1 MSLTR
6 PVRILPPEVA
16 RKIAAGEVIDR
27 PNAIVREL
35 LDNAIDSG
43 ADSITVEIYGGGID
57 KIRVIDNGSGMSK
70 EDLEVAATPHAT
82 SKISTEQDLL
92 NLSTL
97 GFRGE
102 ALSSIAAVSKLTIYS
117 GEYKLETSVTEKN
130 KITQGTPFSGT
141 TVQSENLFQ
150 NFPARRM
157 FLKRPA
163 TEGKMCLNTF
173 IEKALPFY
181 NIEFRFYQDG
191 ELKLNLP
198 REDSLKKRFTA
209 ACDYAKQKDLF
220 FTQTN
225 HAADKSW
232 TFDLIIGEPG
242 IYRTDRK
249 EISIFVNN
257 RKINEY
263 SLMQAIEYGC
273 MGYFPNGTHP
283 VAALFVTIDSKLVD
297 FNIHPAKKEV
307 RFKDSSELHHSV
319 STTTASFFKNSTI
332 KSLKPELDSTY
343 YENTF
348 NRELFESPLSDSGN
362 NSPYSV
368 SSPLSDSGSASYSG
382 ESGLSRYERLN
393 APTSRNSFNSIE
405 EKSYNS
411 DLRSI
416 FMNNTGSSY
425 ASKLAQM
432 ASEQDSPVPSSSSQE
447 YSPLSK
453 NDSQP
458 LNAVSPDEIKYF
470 GTALGVFLLVEKENA
485 LYLIDQHAAHERIL
499 YDSIMTNK
507 ARSQKL
513 LIPYELESQ
522 NEADDEYLE
531 SVKDQLEEKG
541 FILKNNG
548 NGFYQITEV
557 HERWIGTEKDLQT
570 LLLDQKIPPEKLMNH
585 IAASTACK
593 AAVKDGYY
601 LDPETAKELAVKA
614 LSLPDPHC
622 PHGRPVW
629 TCVTKEKMFELVK
642 RITK

>member
-1 MSLTR
+1 MSLKR

-35 LDNAIDSG
+35 MDNAIDSG

-57 KIRVIDNGSGMSK
+57 KIRVIDNGSGMSR
-70 EDLEVAATPHAT
+70 EDMEIAATPHAT
-82 SKISTEQDLL
+82 SKISSEQDLL

-102 ALSSIAAVSKLTIYS
+102 ALSSIAAVSKLTIVS

-130 KITQGTPFSGT
+130 KITQVTPFNGT

-157 FLKRPA
+157 FLKRST
-163 TEGKMCLNTF
+163 TEGKMCFNTF
-173 IEKALPFY
+173 IEKALPFC

-198 REDSLKKRFTA
+198 KEDSIQKRFTA
-209 ACDYAKQKDLF
+209 ACDYGRQKDLF
-220 FTQTN
+220 FTQKN
-225 HAADKSW
+225 HAQDNSW
-232 TFDLIIGEPG
+232 SFELIIGEPG
-242 IYRTDRK
+242 IYRNDRK

-257 RKINEY
+257 RKISEY

-307 RFKDSSELHHSV
+307 RFKDINELHHSV
-319 STTTASFFKNSTI
+319 SNTTASFFKNSTI
-332 KSLKPELDSTY
+332 KSLKPELDASY

-348 NRELFESPLSDSGN
+348 SKELFQSPVSQSDTD
-362 NSPYSV
+362 YT
-368 SSPLSDSGSASYSG
+368 G

-393 APTSRNSFNSIE
+393 APTSKNYFKAIE

-411 DLRSI
+411 DLRSV
-416 FMNNTGSSY
+416 FMNNSKATY
-425 ASKLAQM
+425 AQKLAEM
-432 ASEQDSPVPSSSSQE
+432 AYQEDEKTEPQTDSIPQ
-447 YSPLSK
+447 
-453 NDSQP
+453 
-458 LNAVSPDEIKYF
+458 NAVNSDSIKYF
-470 GTALGVFLLVEKENA
+470 GTTLGVFLLVEKDNT

-499 YDSIMTNK
+499 YDSIMTTK
-507 ARSQKL
+507 AKSQKL
-513 LIPYELESQ
+513 LIPYQLESQ
-522 NEADDEYLE
+522 STADDEYLE

-548 NGFYQITEV
+548 NGSWQITEV
-557 HERWIGTEKDLQT
+557 HERWTGTERNLQT
-570 LLLDQKIPPEKLMNH
+570 LLLDQKIAPDKILTY

-601 LDPETAKELAVKA
+601 LDSETAKELAVKA

-629 TCVTKEKMFELVK
+629 TAITKEKMFELVK

>member
-1 MSLTR
+1 MSLKR

-35 LDNAIDSG
+35 MDNAIDSG

-57 KIRVIDNGSGMSK
+57 KIRVIDNGSGMSR
-70 EDLEVAATPHAT
+70 EDMEIAATPHAT
-82 SKISTEQDLL
+82 SKISSEQDLL

-102 ALSSIAAVSKLTIYS
+102 ALSSIAAVSKLTIVS

-130 KITQGTPFSGT
+130 KITQVTPFNGT

-150 NFPARRM
+150 NFPARRL
-157 FLKRPA
+157 FLKRST
-163 TEGKMCLNTF
+163 TEGKMCFNTF
-173 IEKALPFY
+173 IEKALPFC

-198 REDSLKKRFTA
+198 KEDSIQKRFTA
-209 ACDYAKQKDLF
+209 ACDYGRQKDLF
-220 FTQTN
+220 FTQKN
-225 HAADKSW
+225 HAQDNSW
-232 TFDLIIGEPG
+232 SFELIIGEPG
-242 IYRTDRK
+242 IYRNDRK

-257 RKINEY
+257 RKISEY

-307 RFKDSSELHHSV
+307 RFKDINELHHSV
-319 STTTASFFKNSTI
+319 SNTTASFFKNSTI
-332 KSLKPELDSTY
+332 KSLKPELDASY

-348 NRELFESPLSDSGN
+348 SKELFQSPVSQSDTD
-362 NSPYSV
+362 YT
-368 SSPLSDSGSASYSG
+368 G

-393 APTSRNSFNSIE
+393 APTSTNSFKSIE

-411 DLRSI
+411 DLRSV
-416 FMNNTGSSY
+416 FMNNSKATY
-425 ASKLAQM
+425 AQKLAEM
-432 ASEQDSPVPSSSSQE
+432 AYQEDEKTEPQTDSIPQ
-447 YSPLSK
+447 
-453 NDSQP
+453 
-458 LNAVSPDEIKYF
+458 NAVNSDSIKYF
-470 GTALGVFLLVEKENA
+470 GTTLGVFLLVEKDNT

-499 YDSIMTNK
+499 YDSIMTTK
-507 ARSQKL
+507 AKSQKL
-513 LIPYELESQ
+513 LIPYQLESQ
-522 NEADDEYLE
+522 STADDEYLE

-548 NGFYQITEV
+548 NGSWQITKV
-557 HERWIGTEKDLQT
+557 HERWTGTERDLQT
-570 LLLDQKIPPEKLMNH
+570 LLLDQKIAPDKILTY

-601 LDPETAKELAVKA
+601 LDSETAKELAVKA

-629 TCVTKEKMFELVK
+629 TAITKEKMFELVK

>member
-1 MSLTR
+1 MSLKR

-35 LDNAIDSG
+35 MDNAIDSG
-43 ADSITVEIYGGGID
+43 ADSITVEIYDGGID
-57 KIRVIDNGSGMSK
+57 KIRVIDNGSGMSR
-70 EDLEVAATPHAT
+70 EDMEIAATPHAT
-82 SKISTEQDLL
+82 SKISSEQDLL

-102 ALSSIAAVSKLTIYS
+102 ALSSIAAVSKLTIVS

-130 KITQGTPFSGT
+130 KITQVTPFNGT

-157 FLKRPA
+157 FLKRST
-163 TEGKMCLNTF
+163 TEGKMCFNTF
-173 IEKALPFY
+173 IEKALPFC

-198 REDSLKKRFTA
+198 KEDSIQKRFTA
-209 ACDYAKQKDLF
+209 ACDYGRQKDLF
-220 FTQTN
+220 FTQKN
-225 HAADKSW
+225 HAQDNSW
-232 TFDLIIGEPG
+232 SFELIIGEPG
-242 IYRTDRK
+242 IYRNDRK

-257 RKINEY
+257 RKISEY

-307 RFKDSSELHHSV
+307 RFKDINELHHSV
-319 STTTASFFKNSTI
+319 SNTTASFFKNSTI
-332 KSLKPELDSTY
+332 KSLKPELDASY

-348 NRELFESPLSDSGN
+348 SKELFQSPVSQSDTD
-362 NSPYSV
+362 YT
-368 SSPLSDSGSASYSG
+368 G

-393 APTSRNSFNSIE
+393 APTSKNSFKAIE

-411 DLRSI
+411 DLRSV
-416 FMNNTGSSY
+416 FMNNSKATY
-425 ASKLAQM
+425 AQKLAEM
-432 ASEQDSPVPSSSSQE
+432 AYQEDEKTEPQTDSIPQ
-447 YSPLSK
+447 
-453 NDSQP
+453 
-458 LNAVSPDEIKYF
+458 NAVNSDSIKYF
-470 GTALGVFLLVEKENA
+470 GTTLGVFLLVEKDNT

-499 YDSIMTNK
+499 YDSIMTTK
-507 ARSQKL
+507 AKSQKL
-513 LIPYELESQ
+513 LIPYQLESQ
-522 NEADDEYLE
+522 STADDEYLE

-548 NGFYQITEV
+548 NGSWQITEV
-557 HERWIGTEKDLQT
+557 HERWTGTERNLQT
-570 LLLDQKIPPEKLMNH
+570 LLLDQKIAPDKILTY

-601 LDPETAKELAVKA
+601 LDSETAKELAVKA

-629 TCVTKEKMFELVK
+629 TAITKEKMFELVK

>member
-1 MSLTR
+1 MSLKR

-35 LDNAIDSG
+35 MDNAIDSG

-57 KIRVIDNGSGMSK
+57 KIRVIDNGSGMSR
-70 EDLEVAATPHAT
+70 EDMEIAATPHAT
-82 SKISTEQDLL
+82 SKISSEQDLL

-102 ALSSIAAVSKLTIYS
+102 ALSSIAAVSKLTIVS

-130 KITQGTPFSGT
+130 KITQVTPFNGT

-157 FLKRPA
+157 FLKRST
-163 TEGKMCLNTF
+163 TEGKMCFNTF
-173 IEKALPFY
+173 IEKALPFC

-198 REDSLKKRFTA
+198 KEDSIQKRFTA
-209 ACDYAKQKDLF
+209 ACDYGRQKDLF
-220 FTQTN
+220 FTQKN
-225 HAADKSW
+225 HAQDNSW
-232 TFDLIIGEPG
+232 SFELIIGEPG
-242 IYRTDRK
+242 IYRNDRK

-257 RKINEY
+257 RKISEY

-307 RFKDSSELHHSV
+307 RFKDINELHHSV
-319 STTTASFFKNSTI
+319 SNTTASFFKNSTI
-332 KSLKPELDSTY
+332 KSLKPELDASY

-348 NRELFESPLSDSGN
+348 SKELFQSPVSQSDTD
-362 NSPYSV
+362 YT
-368 SSPLSDSGSASYSG
+368 G

-393 APTSRNSFNSIE
+393 APTSKNSFKSIE

-411 DLRSI
+411 DLRSV
-416 FMNNTGSSY
+416 FMNNSKATY
-425 ASKLAQM
+425 AQKLAEM
-432 ASEQDSPVPSSSSQE
+432 AYQEDEKTEPQTDSIPQ
-447 YSPLSK
+447 
-453 NDSQP
+453 
-458 LNAVSPDEIKYF
+458 NAVNSDSIKYF
-470 GTALGVFLLVEKENA
+470 GTTLGVFLLVEKENT

-499 YDSIMTNK
+499 YDSIMTTK
-507 ARSQKL
+507 AKSQKL
-513 LIPYELESQ
+513 LIPYQLESQ
-522 NEADDEYLE
+522 STADDEYLE

-548 NGFYQITEV
+548 NGSWQITEV
-557 HERWIGTEKDLQT
+557 HERWTGTERDLQT
-570 LLLDQKIPPEKLMNH
+570 LLLDQKIAPDKILTY

-629 TCVTKEKMFELVK
+629 TAITKEKMFELVK

>member
-1 MSLTR
+1 MSLKR

-35 LDNAIDSG
+35 MDNAIDSG

-57 KIRVIDNGSGMSK
+57 KIRVIDNGSGMSR
-70 EDLEVAATPHAT
+70 EDMEIAATPHAT
-82 SKISTEQDLL
+82 SKISSEQDLL

-102 ALSSIAAVSKLTIYS
+102 ALSSIAAVSKLTIVS

-130 KITQGTPFSGT
+130 KITQVTPFNGT

-157 FLKRPA
+157 FLKRST
-163 TEGKMCLNTF
+163 TEGKMCFNTF
-173 IEKALPFY
+173 IEKALPFC

-198 REDSLKKRFTA
+198 KEDSIQKRFTA
-209 ACDYAKQKDLF
+209 ACDYGRQKDLF
-220 FTQTN
+220 FTQKN
-225 HAADKSW
+225 HAQDNSW
-232 TFDLIIGEPG
+232 SFELIIGEPG
-242 IYRTDRK
+242 IYRNDRK

-257 RKINEY
+257 RKISEY

-307 RFKDSSELHHSV
+307 RFKDINELHHSV
-319 STTTASFFKNSTI
+319 SNTTASFFKNSTI
-332 KSLKPELDSTY
+332 KSLKPELDASY

-348 NRELFESPLSDSGN
+348 SKELFQSPVSQSDTD
-362 NSPYSV
+362 YT
-368 SSPLSDSGSASYSG
+368 G

-393 APTSRNSFNSIE
+393 APTSTNSFKSIE

-411 DLRSI
+411 DLRSV
-416 FMNNTGSSY
+416 FMNNSKATY
-425 ASKLAQM
+425 AQKLAEM
-432 ASEQDSPVPSSSSQE
+432 AYQEDEKTEPQTDSIPQ
-447 YSPLSK
+447 
-453 NDSQP
+453 
-458 LNAVSPDEIKYF
+458 NAVNSDSIKYF
-470 GTALGVFLLVEKENA
+470 GTTLGVFLLVEKDNT

-499 YDSIMTNK
+499 YDSIMTTK
-507 ARSQKL
+507 AKSQKL
-513 LIPYELESQ
+513 LIPYQLESQ
-522 NEADDEYLE
+522 STADDEYLE

-548 NGFYQITEV
+548 NGSWQITKV
-557 HERWIGTEKDLQT
+557 HERWTGTERDLQT
-570 LLLDQKIPPEKLMNH
+570 LLLDQKIAPDKILTY

-601 LDPETAKELAVKA
+601 LDSETAKELAVKA

-629 TCVTKEKMFELVK
+629 TAITKEKMFELVK

>member
-1 MSLTR
+1 MSLKR

-35 LDNAIDSG
+35 MDNAIDSG

-57 KIRVIDNGSGMSK
+57 KIRVIDNGSGMSR
-70 EDLEVAATPHAT
+70 EDMEIAATPHAT
-82 SKISTEQDLL
+82 SKISSEQDLL

-102 ALSSIAAVSKLTIYS
+102 ALSSIAAVSKLTIVS

-130 KITQGTPFSGT
+130 KITQVTPFNGT

-157 FLKRPA
+157 FLKRST
-163 TEGKMCLNTF
+163 TEGKMCFNTF
-173 IEKALPFY
+173 IEKALPFC

-198 REDSLKKRFTA
+198 REDSIQKRFTA
-209 ACDYAKQKDLF
+209 ACDYGRQKDLF
-220 FTQTN
+220 FTQKN
-225 HAADKSW
+225 HAQDNSW
-232 TFDLIIGEPG
+232 SFELIIGEPG
-242 IYRTDRK
+242 IFRNDRK

-257 RKINEY
+257 RKISEY

-307 RFKDSSELHHSV
+307 RFKDINELHHSV
-319 STTTASFFKNSTI
+319 SNTTASFFKNSTI
-332 KSLKPELDSTY
+332 KSLKPELDASY

-348 NRELFESPLSDSGN
+348 SKELFQSPVSQSDTD
-362 NSPYSV
+362 YT
-368 SSPLSDSGSASYSG
+368 G

-393 APTSRNSFNSIE
+393 APTSKNSFKAIE

-411 DLRSI
+411 DLRSV
-416 FMNNTGSSY
+416 FMNNSKATY
-425 ASKLAQM
+425 AQKLAEM
-432 ASEQDSPVPSSSSQE
+432 AYQEDEKTETQTDSIPQ
-447 YSPLSK
+447 
-453 NDSQP
+453 
-458 LNAVSPDEIKYF
+458 NAVNSDSIKYF
-470 GTALGVFLLVEKENA
+470 GTTLGVFLLVEKDNT

-499 YDSIMTNK
+499 YDSIMTTK
-507 ARSQKL
+507 AKSQKL
-513 LIPYELESQ
+513 LIPYQLESQ
-522 NEADDEYLE
+522 STADDEYLE

-548 NGFYQITEV
+548 NGSWQITEV
-557 HERWIGTEKDLQT
+557 HERWTGTERDLQT
-570 LLLDQKIPPEKLMNH
+570 LLLDQKIAPDKILTY

-629 TCVTKEKMFELVK
+629 TAITKEKMFELVK

>member
-1 MSLTR
+1 MSLKR

-35 LDNAIDSG
+35 MDNAIDSG

-57 KIRVIDNGSGMSK
+57 KIRVIDNGSGMSR
-70 EDLEVAATPHAT
+70 EDMEIAATPHAT
-82 SKISTEQDLL
+82 SKISSEQDLL

-102 ALSSIAAVSKLTIYS
+102 ALSSIAAVSKLTIVS

-130 KITQGTPFSGT
+130 KITQVTPFNGT

-157 FLKRPA
+157 FLKRST
-163 TEGKMCLNTF
+163 TEGKMCFNTF
-173 IEKALPFY
+173 IEKALPFC

-198 REDSLKKRFTA
+198 KEDSIQKRFTA
-209 ACDYAKQKDLF
+209 ACDYGRQKDLF
-220 FTQTN
+220 FTQKN
-225 HAADKSW
+225 HAQDNSW
-232 TFDLIIGEPG
+232 SFELIIGEPG
-242 IYRTDRK
+242 IYRNDRK

-257 RKINEY
+257 RKISEY

-307 RFKDSSELHHSV
+307 RFKDINELHHSV
-319 STTTASFFKNSTI
+319 SNTTASFFKNSTI
-332 KSLKPELDSTY
+332 KSLKPELDASY

-348 NRELFESPLSDSGN
+348 SKELFQSPVSQSDTD
-362 NSPYSV
+362 YT
-368 SSPLSDSGSASYSG
+368 G

-393 APTSRNSFNSIE
+393 APTSTNSFKSIE

-411 DLRSI
+411 DLRSV
-416 FMNNTGSSY
+416 FMNNSKATY
-425 ASKLAQM
+425 AQKLAEM
-432 ASEQDSPVPSSSSQE
+432 AYQEDEKTEPQTDSIPQ
-447 YSPLSK
+447 
-453 NDSQP
+453 
-458 LNAVSPDEIKYF
+458 NAVNSDSIKYF
-470 GTALGVFLLVEKENA
+470 GTTLGVFLLVEKDNT

-499 YDSIMTNK
+499 YDSIMTTK
-507 ARSQKL
+507 AKSQKL
-513 LIPYELESQ
+513 LIPYQLESQ
-522 NEADDEYLE
+522 STADDEYLE

-548 NGFYQITEV
+548 NGSWQITEV
-557 HERWIGTEKDLQT
+557 HERWTGTERDLQT
-570 LLLDQKIPPEKLMNH
+570 LLLDQKIAPDKILTY

-601 LDPETAKELAVKA
+601 LDPETAKELALKA

-629 TCVTKEKMFELVK
+629 TAITKEKMFELVK

>member
-1 MSLTR
+1 MSLKR

-35 LDNAIDSG
+35 MDNAIDSG

-57 KIRVIDNGSGMSK
+57 KIRVIDNGSGMSR
-70 EDLEVAATPHAT
+70 EDMEIAATPHAT
-82 SKISTEQDLL
+82 SKISSEQDLL

-102 ALSSIAAVSKLTIYS
+102 ALSSIAAVSKLTIVS

-130 KITQGTPFSGT
+130 KITQVTPFNGT

-157 FLKRPA
+157 FLKRST
-163 TEGKMCLNTF
+163 TEGKMCFNTF
-173 IEKALPFY
+173 IEKALPFC

-198 REDSLKKRFTA
+198 KEDSIQKRFTA
-209 ACDYAKQKDLF
+209 ACDYGRQKDLF
-220 FTQTN
+220 FTQKN
-225 HAADKSW
+225 HAQDNSW
-232 TFDLIIGEPG
+232 SFELIIGEPG
-242 IYRTDRK
+242 IYRNDRK

-257 RKINEY
+257 RKISEY

-307 RFKDSSELHHSV
+307 RFKDINELHHSV
-319 STTTASFFKNSTI
+319 SNTTASFFKNSTI
-332 KSLKPELDSTY
+332 KSLKPELDASY

-348 NRELFESPLSDSGN
+348 SKELFQSPVSQSDTD
-362 NSPYSV
+362 YT
-368 SSPLSDSGSASYSG
+368 G

-393 APTSRNSFNSIE
+393 APTSKNSFKAIE

-411 DLRSI
+411 DLRSV
-416 FMNNTGSSY
+416 FMNNSKATY
-425 ASKLAQM
+425 AQKLAEM
-432 ASEQDSPVPSSSSQE
+432 AYQEDEKTEPQTDSIPQ
-447 YSPLSK
+447 
-453 NDSQP
+453 
-458 LNAVSPDEIKYF
+458 NAVNSDSIKYF
-470 GTALGVFLLVEKENA
+470 GTTLGVFLLVEKDNT

-499 YDSIMTNK
+499 YDSIMTTK
-507 ARSQKL
+507 AKSQKL
-513 LIPYELESQ
+513 LIPYQLESQ
-522 NEADDEYLE
+522 STADDEYLE

-548 NGFYQITEV
+548 NGSWQITEV
-557 HERWIGTEKDLQT
+557 HERWTGTERDLQT
-570 LLLDQKIPPEKLMNH
+570 LLLDQKIAPDKILTY

-601 LDPETAKELAVKA
+601 LDPETAKELALKA

-629 TCVTKEKMFELVK
+629 TAITKEKMFELVK

>member
-1 MSLTR
+1 MSLKR

-35 LDNAIDSG
+35 MDNAIDSG

-57 KIRVIDNGSGMSK
+57 KIRVIDNGSGMSR
-70 EDLEVAATPHAT
+70 EDMEIAATPHAT
-82 SKISTEQDLL
+82 SKISSEQDLL

-102 ALSSIAAVSKLTIYS
+102 ALSSIAAVSKLTIVS

-130 KITQGTPFSGT
+130 KITQVTPFNGT

-157 FLKRPA
+157 FLKRST
-163 TEGKMCLNTF
+163 TEGKMCFNTF
-173 IEKALPFY
+173 IEKALPFC

-198 REDSLKKRFTA
+198 KEDSIQKRFTA
-209 ACDYAKQKDLF
+209 ACDYGRQKDLF
-220 FTQTN
+220 FTQKN
-225 HAADKSW
+225 HAQDNSW
-232 TFDLIIGEPG
+232 SFELIIGEPG
-242 IYRTDRK
+242 IYRNDRK

-257 RKINEY
+257 RKISEY

-307 RFKDSSELHHSV
+307 RFKDINELHHSV
-319 STTTASFFKNSTI
+319 SNTTASFFKNSTI
-332 KSLKPELDSTY
+332 KSLKPELDASY

-348 NRELFESPLSDSGN
+348 SKELFQSPVSQSDTD
-362 NSPYSV
+362 YT
-368 SSPLSDSGSASYSG
+368 G

-393 APTSRNSFNSIE
+393 APTSTNSFKAIE

-411 DLRSI
+411 DLRSV
-416 FMNNTGSSY
+416 FMNNSKATY
-425 ASKLAQM
+425 AQKLAEM
-432 ASEQDSPVPSSSSQE
+432 AYQEDEKTEPQTDSIPQ
-447 YSPLSK
+447 
-453 NDSQP
+453 
-458 LNAVSPDEIKYF
+458 NAVNSDPIKYF
-470 GTALGVFLLVEKENA
+470 GTTLGVFLLVEKDNT

-499 YDSIMTNK
+499 YDSIMTTK
-507 ARSQKL
+507 AKSQKL
-513 LIPYELESQ
+513 LIPYQLESQ
-522 NEADDEYLE
+522 STADDEYLE

-548 NGFYQITEV
+548 NGSWQITEV
-557 HERWIGTEKDLQT
+557 HERWTGTERDLQT
-570 LLLDQKIPPEKLMNH
+570 LLLDQKIAPDKILTY

-629 TCVTKEKMFELVK
+629 TAITKEKMFELVK

>member
-1 MSLTR
+1 MSLKR

-35 LDNAIDSG
+35 MDNAIDSG

-57 KIRVIDNGSGMSK
+57 KIRVIDNGSGMSR
-70 EDLEVAATPHAT
+70 EDMEIAATPHAT
-82 SKISTEQDLL
+82 SKISSEQDLL

-102 ALSSIAAVSKLTIYS
+102 ALSSIAAVSKLTIVS

-130 KITQGTPFSGT
+130 KITQVTPFNGT

-157 FLKRPA
+157 FLKRST
-163 TEGKMCLNTF
+163 TEGKMCFNTF
-173 IEKALPFY
+173 IEKALPFC

-198 REDSLKKRFTA
+198 KEDSIQKRFTA
-209 ACDYAKQKDLF
+209 ACDYGRQKDLF
-220 FTQTN
+220 FTQKN
-225 HAADKSW
+225 HAQDNSW
-232 TFDLIIGEPG
+232 SFELIIGEPG
-242 IYRTDRK
+242 IYRNDRK

-257 RKINEY
+257 RKISEY

-307 RFKDSSELHHSV
+307 RFKDINELHHSV
-319 STTTASFFKNSTI
+319 SNTTASFFKNSTI
-332 KSLKPELDSTY
+332 KSLKPELDASY

-348 NRELFESPLSDSGN
+348 SKELFQSPVSQSDTD
-362 NSPYSV
+362 YT
-368 SSPLSDSGSASYSG
+368 G

-393 APTSRNSFNSIE
+393 APTSKNYFKAIE

-411 DLRSI
+411 DLRSV
-416 FMNNTGSSY
+416 FMNNSKATY
-425 ASKLAQM
+425 AQKLAEM
-432 ASEQDSPVPSSSSQE
+432 AYQEDEKTETQTDSIPQ
-447 YSPLSK
+447 
-453 NDSQP
+453 
-458 LNAVSPDEIKYF
+458 NAVNSDSIKYF
-470 GTALGVFLLVEKENA
+470 GTTLGVFLLVEKDNT

-499 YDSIMTNK
+499 YDSIMTTK
-507 ARSQKL
+507 AKSQKL
-513 LIPYELESQ
+513 LIPYQLESQ
-522 NEADDEYLE
+522 STADDEYLE

-548 NGFYQITEV
+548 NGSWQITEV
-557 HERWIGTEKDLQT
+557 HERWTGTERDLQT
-570 LLLDQKIPPEKLMNH
+570 LLLDQKIAPDKILTY

-629 TCVTKEKMFELVK
+629 TAITKEKMFELVK

>member
-1 MSLTR
+1 MSLKR

-35 LDNAIDSG
+35 MDNAIDSG

-57 KIRVIDNGSGMSK
+57 KIRVIDNGSGMSR
-70 EDLEVAATPHAT
+70 EDMEIAATPHAT
-82 SKISTEQDLL
+82 SKISSEQDLL

-102 ALSSIAAVSKLTIYS
+102 ALSSIAAVSKLTIVS

-130 KITQGTPFSGT
+130 KITQVTPFNGT

-157 FLKRPA
+157 FLKRST
-163 TEGKMCLNTF
+163 TEGKMCFNTF
-173 IEKALPFY
+173 IEKALPFC

-198 REDSLKKRFTA
+198 KEDSIQKRFTA
-209 ACDYAKQKDLF
+209 ACDYGRQKDLF
-220 FTQTN
+220 FTQKN
-225 HAADKSW
+225 HAQDNSW
-232 TFDLIIGEPG
+232 SFELIIGEPD
-242 IYRTDRK
+242 IYRNDRK

-257 RKINEY
+257 RKISEY

-307 RFKDSSELHHSV
+307 RFKDINELHHSV
-319 STTTASFFKNSTI
+319 SNTTASFFKNSTI
-332 KSLKPELDSTY
+332 KSLKPELDASY

-348 NRELFESPLSDSGN
+348 SKELFQSPVSQSDTD
-362 NSPYSV
+362 YT
-368 SSPLSDSGSASYSG
+368 G

-393 APTSRNSFNSIE
+393 APTSTNSFKSIE

-411 DLRSI
+411 DLRSV
-416 FMNNTGSSY
+416 FMNNSKATY
-425 ASKLAQM
+425 AQKLAEM
-432 ASEQDSPVPSSSSQE
+432 AYQEDEKTEPQTDSIPQ
-447 YSPLSK
+447 
-453 NDSQP
+453 
-458 LNAVSPDEIKYF
+458 NAVNSDSIKYF
-470 GTALGVFLLVEKENA
+470 GTTLGVFLLVEKDNT

-499 YDSIMTNK
+499 YDSIMTTK
-507 ARSQKL
+507 AKSQKL
-513 LIPYELESQ
+513 LIPYQLESQ
-522 NEADDEYLE
+522 STADDEYLE

-548 NGFYQITEV
+548 NGSWQITEV
-557 HERWIGTEKDLQT
+557 HERWTGTERDLQT
-570 LLLDQKIPPEKLMNH
+570 LLLDQKIAPDKILTY

-601 LDPETAKELAVKA
+601 LDPETAKELALKA

-629 TCVTKEKMFELVK
+629 TAITKEKMFELVK

>member
-1 MSLTR
+1 MSLKR

-35 LDNAIDSG
+35 MDNAIDSG

-57 KIRVIDNGSGMSK
+57 KIRVIDNGSGMSR
-70 EDLEVAATPHAT
+70 EDMEIAATPHAT
-82 SKISTEQDLL
+82 SKISSEQDLL

-102 ALSSIAAVSKLTIYS
+102 ALSSIAAVSKLTIVS

-130 KITQGTPFSGT
+130 KITQVTPFNGT

-157 FLKRPA
+157 FLKRST
-163 TEGKMCLNTF
+163 TEGKMCFNTF
-173 IEKALPFY
+173 IEKALPFC

-198 REDSLKKRFTA
+198 KEDSIQKRFTA
-209 ACDYAKQKDLF
+209 ACDYGRQKDLF
-220 FTQTN
+220 FTQKN
-225 HAADKSW
+225 HAQDNSW
-232 TFDLIIGEPG
+232 SFELIIGEPG
-242 IYRTDRK
+242 IYRNDRK

-257 RKINEY
+257 RKISEY

-307 RFKDSSELHHSV
+307 RFKDINELHHSV
-319 STTTASFFKNSTI
+319 SNTTASFFKNSTI
-332 KSLKPELDSTY
+332 KSLKPELDASY

-348 NRELFESPLSDSGN
+348 SKELFQSPVSQSDTD
-362 NSPYSV
+362 YT
-368 SSPLSDSGSASYSG
+368 G

-393 APTSRNSFNSIE
+393 APTSKNSFKAIE

-411 DLRSI
+411 DLRSV
-416 FMNNTGSSY
+416 FMNNSKATY
-425 ASKLAQM
+425 AQKLAEM
-432 ASEQDSPVPSSSSQE
+432 AYQEDEKTEPQTDSLPQ
-447 YSPLSK
+447 
-453 NDSQP
+453 
-458 LNAVSPDEIKYF
+458 NAVNSDSIKYF
-470 GTALGVFLLVEKENA
+470 GTTLGVFLLVEKDNT

-499 YDSIMTNK
+499 YDSIMTTK
-507 ARSQKL
+507 AKSQKL
-513 LIPYELESQ
+513 LIPYQLESQ
-522 NEADDEYLE
+522 STADDEYLE

-548 NGFYQITEV
+548 NGSWQITEV
-557 HERWIGTEKDLQT
+557 HERWTGTERDLQT
-570 LLLDQKIPPEKLMNH
+570 LLLDQKIAPDKILTY

-629 TCVTKEKMFELVK
+629 TAITKEKMFELVK

>member
-1 MSLTR
+1 MSLKR

-35 LDNAIDSG
+35 MDNAIDSG

-57 KIRVIDNGSGMSK
+57 KIRVIDNGSGMSR
-70 EDLEVAATPHAT
+70 EDMEIAATPHAT
-82 SKISTEQDLL
+82 SKISSEQDLL

-102 ALSSIAAVSKLTIYS
+102 ALSSIAAVSKLTIVS

-130 KITQGTPFSGT
+130 KITQVTPFNGT

-157 FLKRPA
+157 FLKRST
-163 TEGKMCLNTF
+163 TEGKMCFNTF
-173 IEKALPFY
+173 IEKALPFC

-198 REDSLKKRFTA
+198 KEDSIQKRFTA
-209 ACDYAKQKDLF
+209 ACDYGRQKDLF
-220 FTQTN
+220 FTQKN
-225 HAADKSW
+225 HAQDNSW
-232 TFDLIIGEPG
+232 SFELIIGEPG
-242 IYRTDRK
+242 IYRNDRK

-257 RKINEY
+257 RKISEY

-307 RFKDSSELHHSV
+307 RFKDINELHHSV
-319 STTTASFFKNSTI
+319 SNTTASFFKNSTI
-332 KSLKPELDSTY
+332 KSLKPELDASY

-348 NRELFESPLSDSGN
+348 SKELFQSPVSQSDTD
-362 NSPYSV
+362 YT
-368 SSPLSDSGSASYSG
+368 G

-393 APTSRNSFNSIE
+393 APTSKNSFKAIE

-411 DLRSI
+411 DLRSV
-416 FMNNTGSSY
+416 FMNNSKATY
-425 ASKLAQM
+425 AQKLAEM
-432 ASEQDSPVPSSSSQE
+432 AYQEDEKTEPQTDSIPQ
-447 YSPLSK
+447 
-453 NDSQP
+453 
-458 LNAVSPDEIKYF
+458 NAVNSDSIKYF
-470 GTALGVFLLVEKENA
+470 GTTLGVFLLVEKDNT

-499 YDSIMTNK
+499 YDSIMTTK
-507 ARSQKL
+507 AKSQKL
-513 LIPYELESQ
+513 LIPYQLESQ
-522 NEADDEYLE
+522 STADDEYLE

-548 NGFYQITEV
+548 NGSWQITEV
-557 HERWIGTEKDLQT
+557 HERWTGTERDLQT
-570 LLLDQKIPPEKLMNH
+570 LILDQKIAPDKILTY

-629 TCVTKEKMFELVK
+629 TAITKEKMFELVK

>member
-1 MSLTR
+1 MSLKR

-35 LDNAIDSG
+35 MDNAIDSG

-57 KIRVIDNGSGMSK
+57 KIRVIDNGSGMSR
-70 EDLEVAATPHAT
+70 EDMEIAATPHAT
-82 SKISTEQDLL
+82 SKISSEQDLL

-102 ALSSIAAVSKLTIYS
+102 ALSSIAAVSKLTIVS

-130 KITQGTPFSGT
+130 KITQVTPFNGT

-157 FLKRPA
+157 FLKRST
-163 TEGKMCLNTF
+163 TEGKMCFNTF
-173 IEKALPFY
+173 IEKALPFC

-198 REDSLKKRFTA
+198 KEDSIQKRFTA
-209 ACDYAKQKDLF
+209 ACDYGRQKDLF
-220 FTQTN
+220 FTQKN
-225 HAADKSW
+225 HAQDNSW
-232 TFDLIIGEPG
+232 SFELIIGEPG
-242 IYRTDRK
+242 IYRNDRK

-257 RKINEY
+257 RKISEY

-307 RFKDSSELHHSV
+307 RFKDINELHHSV
-319 STTTASFFKNSTI
+319 SNTTASFFKNSTI
-332 KSLKPELDSTY
+332 KSLKPELDASY

-348 NRELFESPLSDSGN
+348 SKELFQSPVSQSDTD
-362 NSPYSV
+362 YT
-368 SSPLSDSGSASYSG
+368 G

-393 APTSRNSFNSIE
+393 APTSKNSFKAIE

-411 DLRSI
+411 DLRSV
-416 FMNNTGSSY
+416 FMNNSKATY
-425 ASKLAQM
+425 AQKLAEM
-432 ASEQDSPVPSSSSQE
+432 AYQEDEKTEPQTDSIPQ
-447 YSPLSK
+447 
-453 NDSQP
+453 
-458 LNAVSPDEIKYF
+458 NAVNSDSIKYF
-470 GTALGVFLLVEKENA
+470 GTTLGVFLLVEKDNT

-499 YDSIMTNK
+499 YDSIMTTK
-507 ARSQKL
+507 AKSQKL
-513 LIPYELESQ
+513 LIPYQLESQ
-522 NEADDEYLE
+522 STADDEYLE

-548 NGFYQITEV
+548 NGSWQITEV
-557 HERWIGTEKDLQT
+557 HERWTGTERNLQT
-570 LLLDQKIPPEKLMNH
+570 LLLDQKIAPDKILTY
-585 IAASTACK
+585 IASSTACK

-629 TCVTKEKMFELVK
+629 TAITKEKMFELVK

>member
-1 MSLTR
+1 MSLKR

-16 RKIAAGEVIDR
+16 RKIAAGQVIDR

-35 LDNAIDSG
+35 MDNAIDSG

-57 KIRVIDNGSGMSK
+57 KIRVIDNGSGMSR
-70 EDLEVAATPHAT
+70 EDMEIAATPHAT
-82 SKISTEQDLL
+82 SKISSEQDLL

-102 ALSSIAAVSKLTIYS
+102 ALSSIAAVSKLTIVS

-130 KITQGTPFSGT
+130 KITQVTPFNGT

-157 FLKRPA
+157 FLKRST
-163 TEGKMCLNTF
+163 TEGKMCFNTF
-173 IEKALPFY
+173 IEKALPFC

-198 REDSLKKRFTA
+198 KEDSIQKRFTA
-209 ACDYAKQKDLF
+209 ACDYGRQKDLF
-220 FTQTN
+220 FTQKN
-225 HAADKSW
+225 HAQDNSW
-232 TFDLIIGEPG
+232 SFELIIGEPG
-242 IYRTDRK
+242 IYRNDRK

-257 RKINEY
+257 RKISEY

-307 RFKDSSELHHSV
+307 RFKDINELHHSV
-319 STTTASFFKNSTI
+319 SNTTASFFKNSTI
-332 KSLKPELDSTY
+332 KSLKPELDASY

-348 NRELFESPLSDSGN
+348 SKELFQSPVSQSDTD
-362 NSPYSV
+362 YT
-368 SSPLSDSGSASYSG
+368 G

-393 APTSRNSFNSIE
+393 APTSTNSFKSIE

-411 DLRSI
+411 DLRSV
-416 FMNNTGSSY
+416 FMNNSKATY
-425 ASKLAQM
+425 AQKLAEM
-432 ASEQDSPVPSSSSQE
+432 AYQEDEKTEPQTDSIPQ
-447 YSPLSK
+447 
-453 NDSQP
+453 
-458 LNAVSPDEIKYF
+458 NAVNSDSIKYF
-470 GTALGVFLLVEKENA
+470 GTTLGVFLLVEKDNT

-499 YDSIMTNK
+499 YDSIMTTK
-507 ARSQKL
+507 AKSQKL
-513 LIPYELESQ
+513 LIPYQLESQ
-522 NEADDEYLE
+522 STADDEYLE

-548 NGFYQITEV
+548 NGSWQITEV
-557 HERWIGTEKDLQT
+557 HERWTGTERDLQT
-570 LLLDQKIPPEKLMNH
+570 LLLDQKIAPDKILTY

-629 TCVTKEKMFELVK
+629 TAITKEKMFELVK

>member
-1 MSLTR
+1 MSLNR

-35 LDNAIDSG
+35 MDNAIDSG

-70 EDLEVAATPHAT
+70 EDMEVAATPHAT

-102 ALSSIAAVSKLTIYS
+102 ALSSIAAVSKLTIVS

-130 KITQGTPFSGT
+130 KITQGTPFNGT
-141 TVQSENLFQ
+141 TVQSDNLFQ

-157 FLKRPA
+157 FLKRSA
-163 TEGKMCLNTF
+163 TEGKMCFNTF

-198 REDSLKKRFTA
+198 KEDSIQKRFTT
-209 ACDYAKQKDLF
+209 ACDYGRQKDLF
-220 FTQTN
+220 FTQKN
-225 HAADKSW
+225 HAQDNSW
-232 TFDLIIGEPG
+232 NFELIIGEPG

-307 RFKDSSELHHSV
+307 RFKDINELHHSV

-332 KSLKPELDSTY
+332 KSLKPELDASY

-348 NRELFESPLSDSGN
+348 SKELFQSPVSQSDTD
-362 NSPYSV
+362 YT
-368 SSPLSDSGSASYSG
+368 G

-393 APTSRNSFNSIE
+393 APTSKNSFNSIE

-411 DLRSI
+411 DLRSV
-416 FMNNTGSSY
+416 FMNNSKNTY
-425 ASKLAQM
+425 AQKLAEM
-432 ASEQDSPVPSSSSQE
+432 AYQEDEKTESQ
-447 YSPLSK
+447 SASIP
-453 NDSQP
+453 Q
-458 LNAVSPDEIKYF
+458 NAVNSDAIKYF
-470 GTALGVFLLVEKENA
+470 GTTLGVFILVEKDNT

-507 ARSQKL
+507 AKSQKL
-513 LIPYELESQ
+513 LIPYQLESQ
-522 NEADDEYLE
+522 STADDEYLD

-548 NGFYQITEV
+548 NGSWQITEV
-557 HERWIGTEKDLQT
+557 HERWTGTERDLQT
-570 LLLDQKIPPEKLMNH
+570 LLLDQKIAPDKILTY

-629 TCVTKEKMFELVK
+629 TAITKEKMFELVK

>member
-1 MSLTR
+1 MSLKR

-35 LDNAIDSG
+35 MDNAIDSG

-57 KIRVIDNGSGMSK
+57 KIRVIDNGSGMSR
-70 EDLEVAATPHAT
+70 EDMEIAATPHAT
-82 SKISTEQDLL
+82 SKISSEQDLL

-102 ALSSIAAVSKLTIYS
+102 ALSSIAAVSKLTIVS

-130 KITQGTPFSGT
+130 KITQVTPFNGT

-157 FLKRPA
+157 FLKRST
-163 TEGKMCLNTF
+163 TEGKMCFNTF
-173 IEKALPFY
+173 IEKALPFC

-198 REDSLKKRFTA
+198 KEDSIQKRFTA
-209 ACDYAKQKDLF
+209 ACDYGRQKDLF
-220 FTQTN
+220 FTQKN
-225 HAADKSW
+225 HAQDNSW
-232 TFDLIIGEPG
+232 SFELIIGEPG
-242 IYRTDRK
+242 IYRNDRK

-257 RKINEY
+257 RKISEY

-307 RFKDSSELHHSV
+307 RFKDINELHHSV
-319 STTTASFFKNSTI
+319 SNTTASFFKNSTI
-332 KSLKPELDSTY
+332 KSLKPELDASY

-348 NRELFESPLSDSGN
+348 SKELFQSPVSQSDTD
-362 NSPYSV
+362 YT
-368 SSPLSDSGSASYSG
+368 G

-393 APTSRNSFNSIE
+393 APTSKNSFKAIE

-411 DLRSI
+411 DLRSV
-416 FMNNTGSSY
+416 FMNNSKATY
-425 ASKLAQM
+425 AQKLAEM
-432 ASEQDSPVPSSSSQE
+432 AYQEDEKTETQTDSIPQ
-447 YSPLSK
+447 
-453 NDSQP
+453 
-458 LNAVSPDEIKYF
+458 NAVNSDSIKYF
-470 GTALGVFLLVEKENA
+470 GTTLGVFLLVEKDNT

-499 YDSIMTNK
+499 YDSIMTTK
-507 ARSQKL
+507 AKSQKL
-513 LIPYELESQ
+513 LIPYQLESQ
-522 NEADDEYLE
+522 STADDEYLE

-548 NGFYQITEV
+548 NGSWQITEV
-557 HERWIGTEKDLQT
+557 HERWTGTERDLQT
-570 LLLDQKIPPEKLMNH
+570 LLLDQKIAPDKILTY

-601 LDPETAKELAVKA
+601 LDSETAKELAVKA

-629 TCVTKEKMFELVK
+629 TAITKEKMFELVK

>member
-1 MSLTR
+1 MSLKR

-35 LDNAIDSG
+35 MDNAIDSG

-57 KIRVIDNGSGMSK
+57 KIRVIDNGSGMSR
-70 EDLEVAATPHAT
+70 EDMEIAATPHAT
-82 SKISTEQDLL
+82 SKISSEQDLL

-102 ALSSIAAVSKLTIYS
+102 ALSSIAAVSKLTIVS

-130 KITQGTPFSGT
+130 KITQVTPFNGT

-157 FLKRPA
+157 FLKRST
-163 TEGKMCLNTF
+163 TEGKMCFNTF
-173 IEKALPFY
+173 IEKALPFC

-198 REDSLKKRFTA
+198 KEDSIQKRFTA
-209 ACDYAKQKDLF
+209 ACDYGRQKDLF
-220 FTQTN
+220 FTQKN
-225 HAADKSW
+225 HAQDNSW
-232 TFDLIIGEPG
+232 SFELIIGEPG
-242 IYRTDRK
+242 IYRNDRK

-257 RKINEY
+257 RKISEY

-307 RFKDSSELHHSV
+307 RFKDINELHHSV
-319 STTTASFFKNSTI
+319 SNTTASFFKNSTI
-332 KSLKPELDSTY
+332 KSLKPELDASY

-348 NRELFESPLSDSGN
+348 SKELFQSP
-362 NSPYSV
+362 V
-368 SSPLSDSGSASYSG
+368 SQSETDYTG

-393 APTSRNSFNSIE
+393 APTSKNSFKSIE

-411 DLRSI
+411 DLRSV
-416 FMNNTGSSY
+416 FMNNSKATY
-425 ASKLAQM
+425 AQKLAEM
-432 ASEQDSPVPSSSSQE
+432 AYQEDEKTEPQTDSIPQ
-447 YSPLSK
+447 
-453 NDSQP
+453 
-458 LNAVSPDEIKYF
+458 NAVNSDSIKYF
-470 GTALGVFLLVEKENA
+470 GTTLGVFLLVEKDNT

-499 YDSIMTNK
+499 YDSIMTTK
-507 ARSQKL
+507 AKSQKL
-513 LIPYELESQ
+513 LIPYQLESQ
-522 NEADDEYLE
+522 STADDEYLE

-548 NGFYQITEV
+548 NGSWQITEV
-557 HERWIGTEKDLQT
+557 HERWTGTERDLQT
-570 LLLDQKIPPEKLMNH
+570 LLLDQKIAPDKILTY

-629 TCVTKEKMFELVK
+629 TAITKEKMFELVK

>member
-1 MSLTR
+1 MSLKR

-35 LDNAIDSG
+35 MDNAIDSG

-57 KIRVIDNGSGMSK
+57 KIRVIDNGSGMSR
-70 EDLEVAATPHAT
+70 EDMEIAATPHAT
-82 SKISTEQDLL
+82 SKISSEQDLL

-102 ALSSIAAVSKLTIYS
+102 ALSSIAAVSKLTIVS

-130 KITQGTPFSGT
+130 KITQVTPFNGT

-157 FLKRPA
+157 FLKRST
-163 TEGKMCLNTF
+163 TEGKMCFNTF
-173 IEKALPFY
+173 IEKALPFC

-198 REDSLKKRFTA
+198 KEDSIQKRFTA
-209 ACDYAKQKDLF
+209 ACDYGRQKDLF
-220 FTQTN
+220 FTQKN
-225 HAADKSW
+225 HAQDNSW
-232 TFDLIIGEPG
+232 SFELIIGEPG
-242 IYRTDRK
+242 IYRNDRK

-257 RKINEY
+257 RKISEY

-307 RFKDSSELHHSV
+307 RFKDINELHHSV
-319 STTTASFFKNSTI
+319 SNTTASFFKNSTI
-332 KSLKPELDSTY
+332 KSLKPELDASY

-348 NRELFESPLSDSGN
+348 SKELFQSPVSQSDTD
-362 NSPYSV
+362 YT
-368 SSPLSDSGSASYSG
+368 G

-393 APTSRNSFNSIE
+393 APTSTNSFKSIE
-405 EKSYNS
+405 EKSHNS
-411 DLRSI
+411 DLRSV
-416 FMNNTGSSY
+416 FMNNSKATY
-425 ASKLAQM
+425 AQKLAEM
-432 ASEQDSPVPSSSSQE
+432 AYQEDEKTEPQTDSIPQ
-447 YSPLSK
+447 
-453 NDSQP
+453 
-458 LNAVSPDEIKYF
+458 NAVNSDSIKYF
-470 GTALGVFLLVEKENA
+470 GTTLGVFLLVEKDNT

-499 YDSIMTNK
+499 YDSIMTTK
-507 ARSQKL
+507 AKSQKL
-513 LIPYELESQ
+513 LIPYQLESQ
-522 NEADDEYLE
+522 STADDEYLE

-548 NGFYQITEV
+548 NGSWQITEV
-557 HERWIGTEKDLQT
+557 HERWTGTERDLQT
-570 LLLDQKIPPEKLMNH
+570 LLLDQKIAPDKILTY

-629 TCVTKEKMFELVK
+629 TAITKEKMFELVK

>member
-1 MSLTR
+1 MSLKR

-35 LDNAIDSG
+35 MDNAIDSG

-57 KIRVIDNGSGMSK
+57 KIRVIDNGSGMSR
-70 EDLEVAATPHAT
+70 EDMEIAATPHAT
-82 SKISTEQDLL
+82 SKISSEQDLL

-102 ALSSIAAVSKLTIYS
+102 ALSSIAAVSKLTIVS

-130 KITQGTPFSGT
+130 KITQVTPFNGT

-157 FLKRPA
+157 FLKRST
-163 TEGKMCLNTF
+163 TEGKMCFNTF
-173 IEKALPFY
+173 IEKALPFC

-198 REDSLKKRFTA
+198 KEDSIQKRFTA
-209 ACDYAKQKDLF
+209 ACDYGRQKDLF
-220 FTQTN
+220 FTQKN
-225 HAADKSW
+225 HAQDNSW
-232 TFDLIIGEPG
+232 SFELIIGEPG
-242 IYRTDRK
+242 IYRNDRK

-257 RKINEY
+257 RKISEY

-307 RFKDSSELHHSV
+307 RFKDINELHHSV
-319 STTTASFFKNSTI
+319 SNTTASFFKNSTI
-332 KSLKPELDSTY
+332 KSLKPELDASY
-343 YENTF
+343 YKNTF
-348 NRELFESPLSDSGN
+348 SKELFQSPVSQSDTD
-362 NSPYSV
+362 YT
-368 SSPLSDSGSASYSG
+368 G

-393 APTSRNSFNSIE
+393 APTSKNSFKAIE

-411 DLRSI
+411 DLRSV
-416 FMNNTGSSY
+416 FMNNSKATY
-425 ASKLAQM
+425 AQKLAEM
-432 ASEQDSPVPSSSSQE
+432 AYQEDEKTEPQTDSIPQ
-447 YSPLSK
+447 
-453 NDSQP
+453 
-458 LNAVSPDEIKYF
+458 NAVNSDSIKYF
-470 GTALGVFLLVEKENA
+470 GTTLGVFLLVEKDNT

-499 YDSIMTNK
+499 YDSIMTTK
-507 ARSQKL
+507 AKSQKL
-513 LIPYELESQ
+513 LIPYQLESQ
-522 NEADDEYLE
+522 STADDEYLE

-548 NGFYQITEV
+548 NGSWQITEV
-557 HERWIGTEKDLQT
+557 HERWTGTERDLQT
-570 LLLDQKIPPEKLMNH
+570 LLLDQKIAPDKILTY

-601 LDPETAKELAVKA
+601 LDSETAKELAVKA

-629 TCVTKEKMFELVK
+629 TAITKEKMFELVK

>member
-1 MSLTR
+1 MSLTK

-35 LDNAIDSG
+35 MDNAIDSG
-43 ADSITVEIYGGGID
+43 ADSITVEIFGGGID
-57 KIRVIDNGSGMSK
+57 KIRVIDNGSGMSE
-70 EDLEVAATPHAT
+70 EDMQIVATPHAT

-102 ALSSIAAVSKLTIYS
+102 ALSSIAAVSKLTINS
-117 GEYKLETSVTEKN
+117 GEFRLETSITEKN
-130 KITQGTPFSGT
+130 KITAITPFNGT
-141 TVQSENLFQ
+141 AVQSENLFQ

-198 REDSLKKRFTA
+198 KEDCIQKRFVSA
-209 ACDYAKQKDLF
+209 MNYSKQKDLF
-220 FTQTN
+220 FTQQN
-225 HAADKSW
+225 HAADKTWS
-232 TFDLIIGEPG
+232 FDLIIGEPG

-257 RKINEY
+257 RKINEF

-283 VAALFVTIDSKLVD
+283 VAALFVTIDSNLVD

-332 KSLKPELDSTY
+332 KSLKPELDASY

-348 NRELFESPLSDSGN
+348 SRDLFLSPVSESAATYDGN
-362 NSPYSV
+362 S
-368 SSPLSDSGSASYSG
+368 
-382 ESGLSRYERLN
+382 ELSRIERMN
-393 APTSRNSFNSIE
+393 APSSRNSFNKIE
-405 EKSYNS
+405 EKSYSSDMRSMFLNS
-411 DLRSI
+411 
-416 FMNNTGSSY
+416 TGSSY
-425 ASKLAQM
+425 AKNLAALAAEDENPSQTENTLP
-432 ASEQDSPVPSSSSQE
+432 ASDKITE
-447 YSPLSK
+447 
-453 NDSQP
+453 
-458 LNAVSPDEIKYF
+458 NAVSADKIKYF
-470 GTALGVFLLVEKENA
+470 GTTLGVFLMVEKDST

-499 YDSIMTNK
+499 YDSIMNNN

-513 LIPYELESQ
+513 LVPYELETQ
-522 NEADDEYLE
+522 NAADDEYLE
-531 SVKDQLEEKG
+531 SIKDTLESKG
-541 FILKNNG
+541 FILKKG
-548 NGFYQITEV
+548 NDGLWFVTAV
-557 HERWIGTEKDLQT
+557 HERWTGTEKDIQT
-570 LLLDQKIPPEKLMNH
+570 MLLDQKIDPEKLLTY

-601 LDPETAKELAVKA
+601 LDPETARDLAVKA

-629 TCVTKEKMFELVK
+629 TAVTKEKMFELVK
-642 RITK
+642 RITN

>member
-1 MSLTR
+1 MSLKR

-35 LDNAIDSG
+35 MDNAIDSG

-57 KIRVIDNGSGMSK
+57 KIRVIDNGSGMSR
-70 EDLEVAATPHAT
+70 EDMEIAATPHAT
-82 SKISTEQDLL
+82 SKISSEQDLL

-102 ALSSIAAVSKLTIYS
+102 ALSSIAAVSKLTIVS

-130 KITQGTPFSGT
+130 KITQVTPFNGT

-157 FLKRPA
+157 FLKRST
-163 TEGKMCLNTF
+163 TEGKMCFNTF
-173 IEKALPFY
+173 IEKALPFC

-198 REDSLKKRFTA
+198 KEDSIQKRFTA
-209 ACDYAKQKDLF
+209 ACDYGRQKDLF
-220 FTQTN
+220 FTQKN
-225 HAADKSW
+225 HAQDNSW
-232 TFDLIIGEPG
+232 SFELIIGEPG
-242 IYRTDRK
+242 IYRNDRK

-257 RKINEY
+257 RKISEY

-307 RFKDSSELHHSV
+307 RFKDINELHHSV
-319 STTTASFFKNSTI
+319 SNTTASFFKNSTI
-332 KSLKPELDSTY
+332 KSLKPELDASY

-348 NRELFESPLSDSGN
+348 SKELFQSPVSQSDTD
-362 NSPYSV
+362 YT
-368 SSPLSDSGSASYSG
+368 G

-393 APTSRNSFNSIE
+393 APTSKNSFKAIE

-411 DLRSI
+411 DLRSV
-416 FMNNTGSSY
+416 FMNNSKATY
-425 ASKLAQM
+425 AQKLAEM
-432 ASEQDSPVPSSSSQE
+432 AYQEDEKTEPQTDSIPQ
-447 YSPLSK
+447 
-453 NDSQP
+453 
-458 LNAVSPDEIKYF
+458 NAVNSDSIKYF
-470 GTALGVFLLVEKENA
+470 GTTLGVFLLVEKENT

-499 YDSIMTNK
+499 YDSIMTTK
-507 ARSQKL
+507 AKSQKL
-513 LIPYELESQ
+513 LIPYQLESQ
-522 NEADDEYLE
+522 STADDEYLE

-548 NGFYQITEV
+548 NGSWQITEV
-557 HERWIGTEKDLQT
+557 HERWTGTERDLQT
-570 LLLDQKIPPEKLMNH
+570 LLLDQKIAPDKILTY

-601 LDPETAKELAVKA
+601 LDPETAKELALKA

-629 TCVTKEKMFELVK
+629 TAITKEKMFELVK

>member
-1 MSLTR
+1 MSLKR

-35 LDNAIDSG
+35 MDNAIDSG

-57 KIRVIDNGSGMSK
+57 KIRVIDNGSGMSR
-70 EDLEVAATPHAT
+70 EDMEIAATPHAT
-82 SKISTEQDLL
+82 SKISSEQDLL

-102 ALSSIAAVSKLTIYS
+102 ALSSIAAVSKLTIVS

-130 KITQGTPFSGT
+130 KITQVTPFNGT

-157 FLKRPA
+157 FLKRST
-163 TEGKMCLNTF
+163 TEGKMCFNTF
-173 IEKALPFY
+173 IEKALPFC

-198 REDSLKKRFTA
+198 KEDSIQKRFTA
-209 ACDYAKQKDLF
+209 ACDYGRQKDLF
-220 FTQTN
+220 FTQKN
-225 HAADKSW
+225 HAQDNSW
-232 TFDLIIGEPG
+232 SFELIIGEPG
-242 IYRTDRK
+242 IYRNDRK

-257 RKINEY
+257 RKISEY

-307 RFKDSSELHHSV
+307 RFKDINELHHSV
-319 STTTASFFKNSTI
+319 SNTTASFFKNSTI
-332 KSLKPELDSTY
+332 KSLKPELDASY

-348 NRELFESPLSDSGN
+348 SKELFQSPVSQSDTD
-362 NSPYSV
+362 YT
-368 SSPLSDSGSASYSG
+368 G

-393 APTSRNSFNSIE
+393 APTSKNSFKAIE
-405 EKSYNS
+405 DKSYNS
-411 DLRSI
+411 DLRSV
-416 FMNNTGSSY
+416 FMNNSKATY
-425 ASKLAQM
+425 AQKLAEM
-432 ASEQDSPVPSSSSQE
+432 AYQEDEKTEPQTDSIPQ
-447 YSPLSK
+447 
-453 NDSQP
+453 
-458 LNAVSPDEIKYF
+458 NAVNSDSIKYF
-470 GTALGVFLLVEKENA
+470 GTTLGVFLLVEKDNT

-499 YDSIMTNK
+499 YDSIMTTK
-507 ARSQKL
+507 AKSQKL
-513 LIPYELESQ
+513 LIPYQLESQ
-522 NEADDEYLE
+522 STADDEYLE

-548 NGFYQITEV
+548 NGSWQITEV
-557 HERWIGTEKDLQT
+557 HERWTGTERDLQT
-570 LLLDQKIPPEKLMNH
+570 LLLDQKIAPDKILTY

-629 TCVTKEKMFELVK
+629 TAITKEKMFELVK

>member
-1 MSLTR
+1 MSLKR

-35 LDNAIDSG
+35 MDNAIDSG

-57 KIRVIDNGSGMSK
+57 KIRVIDNGSGMSR
-70 EDLEVAATPHAT
+70 EDMEIAATPHAT
-82 SKISTEQDLL
+82 SKISSEQDLL

-102 ALSSIAAVSKLTIYS
+102 ALSSIAAVSKLTIVS

-130 KITQGTPFSGT
+130 KITQVTPFNGT

-157 FLKRPA
+157 FLKRST
-163 TEGKMCLNTF
+163 TEGKMCFNTF
-173 IEKALPFY
+173 IEKALPFC

-198 REDSLKKRFTA
+198 KEDSIQKRFTA
-209 ACDYAKQKDLF
+209 ACDYGRQKDLF
-220 FTQTN
+220 FTQKN
-225 HAADKSW
+225 HAQDNSW
-232 TFDLIIGEPG
+232 SFELIIGEPG
-242 IYRTDRK
+242 IYRNDRK

-257 RKINEY
+257 RKISEY

-307 RFKDSSELHHSV
+307 RFKDINELHHSV
-319 STTTASFFKNSTI
+319 SNTTASFFKNSTI
-332 KSLKPELDSTY
+332 KSLKPELDASY

-348 NRELFESPLSDSGN
+348 SKELFQSPVSQSDTD
-362 NSPYSV
+362 YT
-368 SSPLSDSGSASYSG
+368 G

-393 APTSRNSFNSIE
+393 APTSKNSFKAIE

-411 DLRSI
+411 DLRSV
-416 FMNNTGSSY
+416 FMNNSKATY
-425 ASKLAQM
+425 AQKLAEM
-432 ASEQDSPVPSSSSQE
+432 AYQEDEKTEPQTDSIPQ
-447 YSPLSK
+447 
-453 NDSQP
+453 
-458 LNAVSPDEIKYF
+458 NAVNSDSIKYF
-470 GTALGVFLLVEKENA
+470 GTTLGVFLLVEKDNT

-499 YDSIMTNK
+499 YDSIMTTK
-507 ARSQKL
+507 AKSQKL
-513 LIPYELESQ
+513 LIPYQLESQ
-522 NEADDEYLE
+522 STADDEYLE

-548 NGFYQITEV
+548 NGSWQITEV
-557 HERWIGTEKDLQT
+557 HERWTGTERDLQT
-570 LLLDQKIPPEKLMNH
+570 LLLDQKIAPDKILTY

-629 TCVTKEKMFELVK
+629 TAITKEKMFELVK

>member
-1 MSLTR
+1 MSLKR

-35 LDNAIDSG
+35 MDNAIDSG

-57 KIRVIDNGSGMSK
+57 KIRVIDNGSGMSR
-70 EDLEVAATPHAT
+70 EDMEIAATPHAT
-82 SKISTEQDLL
+82 SKISSEQDLL

-102 ALSSIAAVSKLTIYS
+102 ALSSIAAVSKLTIVS

-130 KITQGTPFSGT
+130 KITQVTPFNGT

-157 FLKRPA
+157 FLKRST
-163 TEGKMCLNTF
+163 TEGKMCFNTF
-173 IEKALPFY
+173 IEKALPFC

-198 REDSLKKRFTA
+198 KEDSIQKRFTA
-209 ACDYAKQKDLF
+209 ACDYGRQKDLF
-220 FTQTN
+220 FTQKN
-225 HAADKSW
+225 HAQDNSW
-232 TFDLIIGEPG
+232 SFELIIGEPG
-242 IYRTDRK
+242 IYRNDRK

-257 RKINEY
+257 RKISEY

-283 VAALFVTIDSKLVD
+283 VAALFVTIDLKLVD

-307 RFKDSSELHHSV
+307 RFKDINELHHSV
-319 STTTASFFKNSTI
+319 SNTTASFFKNSTI
-332 KSLKPELDSTY
+332 KSLKPELDASY

-348 NRELFESPLSDSGN
+348 SKELFQSPVSQSDTD
-362 NSPYSV
+362 YT
-368 SSPLSDSGSASYSG
+368 G

-393 APTSRNSFNSIE
+393 APTSKNSFKAIE

-411 DLRSI
+411 DLRSV
-416 FMNNTGSSY
+416 FMNNSKATY
-425 ASKLAQM
+425 AQKLAEM
-432 ASEQDSPVPSSSSQE
+432 AYQEDEKTEPQTDSIPQ
-447 YSPLSK
+447 
-453 NDSQP
+453 
-458 LNAVSPDEIKYF
+458 NAVNSDSIKYF
-470 GTALGVFLLVEKENA
+470 GTTLGVFLLVEKDNT

-499 YDSIMTNK
+499 YDSIMTTK
-507 ARSQKL
+507 AKSQKL
-513 LIPYELESQ
+513 LIPYQLESQ
-522 NEADDEYLE
+522 STADDEYLE

-548 NGFYQITEV
+548 NGSWQITEV
-557 HERWIGTEKDLQT
+557 HERWTGTERDLQT
-570 LLLDQKIPPEKLMNH
+570 LLLDQKIAPDKILTY

-629 TCVTKEKMFELVK
+629 TAITKEKMFELVK

>member
-1 MSLTR
+1 MSLKR

-35 LDNAIDSG
+35 MDNAIDSG

-57 KIRVIDNGSGMSK
+57 KIRVIDNGSGMSR
-70 EDLEVAATPHAT
+70 EDMEIAATPHAT
-82 SKISTEQDLL
+82 SKISSEQDLL

-102 ALSSIAAVSKLTIYS
+102 ALSSIAAVSKLTIVS

-130 KITQGTPFSGT
+130 KITQVTPFNGT

-157 FLKRPA
+157 FLKRST
-163 TEGKMCLNTF
+163 TEGKMCFNTF
-173 IEKALPFY
+173 IEKALPFC

-198 REDSLKKRFTA
+198 KEDSIQKRFTA
-209 ACDYAKQKDLF
+209 ACDYGRQKDLF
-220 FTQTN
+220 FTQKN
-225 HAADKSW
+225 HAQDNSW
-232 TFDLIIGEPG
+232 SFELIIGEPG
-242 IYRTDRK
+242 IYRNDRK

-257 RKINEY
+257 RKISEY

-307 RFKDSSELHHSV
+307 RFKDINELHHSV
-319 STTTASFFKNSTI
+319 SNTTASFFKNSTI
-332 KSLKPELDSTY
+332 KSLKPELDASY

-348 NRELFESPLSDSGN
+348 SKELFQSPVSQSDTD
-362 NSPYSV
+362 YT
-368 SSPLSDSGSASYSG
+368 G

-393 APTSRNSFNSIE
+393 APTSKNSFKAIE

-411 DLRSI
+411 DLRSV
-416 FMNNTGSSY
+416 FMNNSKATY
-425 ASKLAQM
+425 AQKLAEM
-432 ASEQDSPVPSSSSQE
+432 AYQEDEKTETQTDSIPQ
-447 YSPLSK
+447 
-453 NDSQP
+453 
-458 LNAVSPDEIKYF
+458 NAVNSDSIKYF
-470 GTALGVFLLVEKENA
+470 GTTLGVFLLVEKDNT

-499 YDSIMTNK
+499 YDSIMTTK
-507 ARSQKL
+507 AKSQKL
-513 LIPYELESQ
+513 LIPYQLESQ
-522 NEADDEYLE
+522 STADDEYLE

-548 NGFYQITEV
+548 NGSWQITEV
-557 HERWIGTEKDLQT
+557 HERWTGTERNLQT
-570 LLLDQKIPPEKLMNH
+570 LLLDQKIAPDKILTY

-629 TCVTKEKMFELVK
+629 TAITKEKMFELVK

>member
-1 MSLTR
+1 MSLKR

-35 LDNAIDSG
+35 MDNAIDSG

-57 KIRVIDNGSGMSK
+57 KIRVIDNGSGMSR
-70 EDLEVAATPHAT
+70 EDMEIAATPHAT
-82 SKISTEQDLL
+82 SKISSEQDLL

-102 ALSSIAAVSKLTIYS
+102 ALSSIAAVSKLTIVS

-130 KITQGTPFSGT
+130 KITQVTPFNGT

-157 FLKRPA
+157 FLKRST
-163 TEGKMCLNTF
+163 TEGKMCFNTF
-173 IEKALPFY
+173 IEKALPFC

-198 REDSLKKRFTA
+198 REDSIQKRFTA
-209 ACDYAKQKDLF
+209 ACDYGRQKDLF
-220 FTQTN
+220 FTQKN
-225 HAADKSW
+225 HAQDNSW
-232 TFDLIIGEPG
+232 SFELIIGEPG
-242 IYRTDRK
+242 IYRNDRK

-257 RKINEY
+257 RKISEY

-307 RFKDSSELHHSV
+307 RFKDINELHHSV
-319 STTTASFFKNSTI
+319 SNTTASFFKNSTI
-332 KSLKPELDSTY
+332 KSLKPELDASY

-348 NRELFESPLSDSGN
+348 SKELFQSPVSQSDTD
-362 NSPYSV
+362 YT
-368 SSPLSDSGSASYSG
+368 G

-393 APTSRNSFNSIE
+393 APTSTNSFKSIE

-411 DLRSI
+411 DLRSV
-416 FMNNTGSSY
+416 FMNNSKATY
-425 ASKLAQM
+425 AQKLAEM
-432 ASEQDSPVPSSSSQE
+432 AYQEDEKTETQTDSIPQ
-447 YSPLSK
+447 
-453 NDSQP
+453 
-458 LNAVSPDEIKYF
+458 NAVNSDSIKYF
-470 GTALGVFLLVEKENA
+470 GTTLGVFLLVEKDNT

-499 YDSIMTNK
+499 YDSIMTTK
-507 ARSQKL
+507 AKSQKL
-513 LIPYELESQ
+513 LIPYQLESQ
-522 NEADDEYLE
+522 STADDEYLE

-548 NGFYQITEV
+548 NGSWQITKV
-557 HERWIGTEKDLQT
+557 HERWTGTERDLQT
-570 LLLDQKIPPEKLMNH
+570 LLLDQKIAPDKILTY

-601 LDPETAKELAVKA
+601 LDSETAKELAVKA

-629 TCVTKEKMFELVK
+629 TAITKEKMFELVK

>member
-1 MSLTR
+1 MSLKR

-35 LDNAIDSG
+35 MDNAIDSG

-57 KIRVIDNGSGMSK
+57 KIRVIDNGSGMSR
-70 EDLEVAATPHAT
+70 EDMEIAATPHAT
-82 SKISTEQDLL
+82 SKISSEQDLL

-102 ALSSIAAVSKLTIYS
+102 ALSSIAAVSKLTIVS

-130 KITQGTPFSGT
+130 KITQVTPFNGT

-157 FLKRPA
+157 FLKRST
-163 TEGKMCLNTF
+163 TEGKMCFNTF
-173 IEKALPFY
+173 IEKALPFC

-198 REDSLKKRFTA
+198 KEDSIQKRFTA
-209 ACDYAKQKDLF
+209 ACDYGRQKDLF
-220 FTQTN
+220 FTQKN
-225 HAADKSW
+225 HAQDNSW
-232 TFDLIIGEPG
+232 SFELIIGEPG
-242 IYRTDRK
+242 IYRNDRK

-257 RKINEY
+257 RKISEY

-307 RFKDSSELHHSV
+307 RFKDINELHHSV
-319 STTTASFFKNSTI
+319 SNTTASFFKNSTI
-332 KSLKPELDSTY
+332 KSLKPELDASY

-348 NRELFESPLSDSGN
+348 SKELFQSPVSQSDTD
-362 NSPYSV
+362 YT
-368 SSPLSDSGSASYSG
+368 G

-393 APTSRNSFNSIE
+393 APTSKNSFKSIE

-411 DLRSI
+411 DLRSV
-416 FMNNTGSSY
+416 FMNNSKATY
-425 ASKLAQM
+425 AQKLAEM
-432 ASEQDSPVPSSSSQE
+432 AYQEDEKTEPQTDSIPQ
-447 YSPLSK
+447 
-453 NDSQP
+453 
-458 LNAVSPDEIKYF
+458 NAVNSDSIKYF
-470 GTALGVFLLVEKENA
+470 GTTLGVFLLVEKDNT

-499 YDSIMTNK
+499 YDSIMTTK
-507 ARSQKL
+507 AKSQKL
-513 LIPYELESQ
+513 LIPYQLESQ
-522 NEADDEYLE
+522 STADDEYLE

-548 NGFYQITEV
+548 NGSWQITEV
-557 HERWIGTEKDLQT
+557 HERWTGTERDLQT
-570 LLLDQKIPPEKLMNH
+570 LLLDQKIAPDKILTY

-629 TCVTKEKMFELVK
+629 TAITKEKMFELVK

>member
-1 MSLTR
+1 MSLKR

-35 LDNAIDSG
+35 MDNAIDSG

-57 KIRVIDNGSGMSK
+57 KIRVIDNGSGMSR
-70 EDLEVAATPHAT
+70 EDMEIVATPHAT
-82 SKISTEQDLL
+82 SKISSEQDLL

-102 ALSSIAAVSKLTIYS
+102 ALSSIAAVSKLTIVS

-130 KITQGTPFSGT
+130 KITQVTPFNGT

-157 FLKRPA
+157 FLKRST
-163 TEGKMCLNTF
+163 TEGKMCFNTF
-173 IEKALPFY
+173 IEKALPFC

-198 REDSLKKRFTA
+198 KEDSIQKRFTA
-209 ACDYAKQKDLF
+209 ACDYGRQKDLF
-220 FTQTN
+220 FTQKN
-225 HAADKSW
+225 HAQDNSW
-232 TFDLIIGEPG
+232 SFELIIGEPG
-242 IYRTDRK
+242 IYRNDRK

-257 RKINEY
+257 RKISEY

-307 RFKDSSELHHSV
+307 RFKDINELHHSV
-319 STTTASFFKNSTI
+319 SNTTASFFKNSTI
-332 KSLKPELDSTY
+332 KSLKPELDASY

-348 NRELFESPLSDSGN
+348 SKELFQSPVSQSDTD
-362 NSPYSV
+362 YT
-368 SSPLSDSGSASYSG
+368 G

-393 APTSRNSFNSIE
+393 APTSKNYFKAIE

-411 DLRSI
+411 DLRSV
-416 FMNNTGSSY
+416 FMNNSKATY
-425 ASKLAQM
+425 AQKLAEM
-432 ASEQDSPVPSSSSQE
+432 AYQEDEKTEPQTDSIPQ
-447 YSPLSK
+447 
-453 NDSQP
+453 
-458 LNAVSPDEIKYF
+458 NAVNSDSIKYF
-470 GTALGVFLLVEKENA
+470 GTTLGVFLLVEKDNT

-499 YDSIMTNK
+499 YDSIMTTK
-507 ARSQKL
+507 AKSQKL
-513 LIPYELESQ
+513 LIPYQLESQ
-522 NEADDEYLE
+522 STADDEYLE

-548 NGFYQITEV
+548 NGSWQITEV
-557 HERWIGTEKDLQT
+557 HERWTGTERDLQT
-570 LLLDQKIPPEKLMNH
+570 LLLDQKIAPDKILTY

-629 TCVTKEKMFELVK
+629 TAITKEKMFELVK

>member
-1 MSLTR
+1 MPQDKKTR
-6 PVRILPPEVA
+6 RAVRQLSADVA

-35 LDNAIDSG
+35 MDNAIDSG

-57 KIRVIDNGSGMSK
+57 KIRVIDNGSGMSR
-70 EDLEVAATPHAT
+70 EDMEIAATPHAT
-82 SKISTEQDLL
+82 SKISSEQDLL

-102 ALSSIAAVSKLTIYS
+102 ALSSIAAVSKLTIVS

-130 KITQGTPFSGT
+130 KITQVTPFNGT

-157 FLKRPA
+157 FLKRST
-163 TEGKMCLNTF
+163 TEGKMCFNTF
-173 IEKALPFY
+173 IEKALPFC

-198 REDSLKKRFTA
+198 REDSIQKRFTA
-209 ACDYAKQKDLF
+209 ACDYGRQKDLF
-220 FTQTN
+220 FTQKN
-225 HAADKSW
+225 HAQDNSW
-232 TFDLIIGEPG
+232 SFELIIGEPG
-242 IYRTDRK
+242 IYRNDRK

-257 RKINEY
+257 RKISEY

-307 RFKDSSELHHSV
+307 RFKDINELHHSV
-319 STTTASFFKNSTI
+319 SNTTASFFKNSTI
-332 KSLKPELDSTY
+332 KSLKPELDASY

-348 NRELFESPLSDSGN
+348 SKELFQSPVSQSDTD
-362 NSPYSV
+362 YT
-368 SSPLSDSGSASYSG
+368 G

-393 APTSRNSFNSIE
+393 APTSKNSFKAIE

-411 DLRSI
+411 DLRSV
-416 FMNNTGSSY
+416 FMTNSKATY
-425 ASKLAQM
+425 AQKLAEM
-432 ASEQDSPVPSSSSQE
+432 AYQEDEKTEPQTDSIPQ
-447 YSPLSK
+447 
-453 NDSQP
+453 
-458 LNAVSPDEIKYF
+458 NAVNSDSIKYF
-470 GTALGVFLLVEKENA
+470 GTTLGVFLLVEKDNT

-499 YDSIMTNK
+499 YDSIMTTK
-507 ARSQKL
+507 AKSQKL
-513 LIPYELESQ
+513 LIPYQLESQ
-522 NEADDEYLE
+522 STADDEYLE

-548 NGFYQITEV
+548 NGSWQITEV
-557 HERWIGTEKDLQT
+557 HERWTGTERDLQT
-570 LLLDQKIPPEKLMNH
+570 LLLDQKIAPDKILTY

-629 TCVTKEKMFELVK
+629 TAITKEKMFELVK

>member
-1 MSLTR
+1 MSLKR

-16 RKIAAGEVIDR
+16 RKIAAGEVIHR

-35 LDNAIDSG
+35 MDNAIDSG

-57 KIRVIDNGSGMSK
+57 KIRVIDNGSGMSR
-70 EDLEVAATPHAT
+70 EDMEIAATPHAT
-82 SKISTEQDLL
+82 SKISSEQDLL

-102 ALSSIAAVSKLTIYS
+102 ALSSIAAVSKLTIVS

-130 KITQGTPFSGT
+130 KITQVTPFNGT

-157 FLKRPA
+157 FLKRST
-163 TEGKMCLNTF
+163 TEGKMCFNTF
-173 IEKALPFY
+173 IEKALPFC

-198 REDSLKKRFTA
+198 KEDSIQKRFTA
-209 ACDYAKQKDLF
+209 ACDYGRQKDLF
-220 FTQTN
+220 FTQKN
-225 HAADKSW
+225 HAQDNSW
-232 TFDLIIGEPG
+232 SFELIIGEPG
-242 IYRTDRK
+242 IYRNDRK

-257 RKINEY
+257 RKISEY

-307 RFKDSSELHHSV
+307 RFKDINELHHSV
-319 STTTASFFKNSTI
+319 SNTTASFFKNSTI
-332 KSLKPELDSTY
+332 KSLKPELDASY

-348 NRELFESPLSDSGN
+348 SKELFQSPVSQSDTD
-362 NSPYSV
+362 YT
-368 SSPLSDSGSASYSG
+368 G

-393 APTSRNSFNSIE
+393 APTSKNSFKAIE

-411 DLRSI
+411 DLRSV
-416 FMNNTGSSY
+416 FMTNSKATY
-425 ASKLAQM
+425 AQKLAEM
-432 ASEQDSPVPSSSSQE
+432 AYQEDEKTEPQTDSIPQ
-447 YSPLSK
+447 
-453 NDSQP
+453 
-458 LNAVSPDEIKYF
+458 NAVNSDSIKYF
-470 GTALGVFLLVEKENA
+470 GTTLGVFLLVEKDNT

-499 YDSIMTNK
+499 YDSIMTTK
-507 ARSQKL
+507 AKSQKL
-513 LIPYELESQ
+513 LIPYQLESQ
-522 NEADDEYLE
+522 STADDEYLE

-548 NGFYQITEV
+548 NGSWQITEV
-557 HERWIGTEKDLQT
+557 HERWTGTERDLQT
-570 LLLDQKIPPEKLMNH
+570 LLLDQKIAPDKILTY

-629 TCVTKEKMFELVK
+629 TAITKEKMFELVK

>member
-1 MSLTR
+1 MSLKR

-35 LDNAIDSG
+35 MDNAIDSG

-57 KIRVIDNGSGMSK
+57 KIRVIDNGSGMSR
-70 EDLEVAATPHAT
+70 EDMEIAATPHAT
-82 SKISTEQDLL
+82 SKISSEQDLL

-102 ALSSIAAVSKLTIYS
+102 ALSSIAAVSKLTIVS

-130 KITQGTPFSGT
+130 KITQVTPFNGT

-157 FLKRPA
+157 FLKRST
-163 TEGKMCLNTF
+163 TEGKMCFNTF
-173 IEKALPFY
+173 IEKALPFC

-198 REDSLKKRFTA
+198 KEDSIQKRFTA
-209 ACDYAKQKDLF
+209 ACDYGRQKDLF
-220 FTQTN
+220 FTQKN
-225 HAADKSW
+225 HAQDNSW
-232 TFDLIIGEPG
+232 SFELIIGEPG
-242 IYRTDRK
+242 IYRNDRK

-257 RKINEY
+257 RKISEY

-307 RFKDSSELHHSV
+307 RFKDINELHHSV
-319 STTTASFFKNSTI
+319 SNTTASFFKNSTI
-332 KSLKPELDSTY
+332 KSLKPELDASY

-348 NRELFESPLSDSGN
+348 SKELFQSPVSQSDTD
-362 NSPYSV
+362 YT
-368 SSPLSDSGSASYSG
+368 G

-393 APTSRNSFNSIE
+393 APTSTNSFKSIE

-411 DLRSI
+411 DLRSV
-416 FMNNTGSSY
+416 FMNNSKATY
-425 ASKLAQM
+425 AQKLAEM
-432 ASEQDSPVPSSSSQE
+432 AYQEDEKTEPQTDSIPQ
-447 YSPLSK
+447 
-453 NDSQP
+453 
-458 LNAVSPDEIKYF
+458 NAVNSDSIKYF
-470 GTALGVFLLVEKENA
+470 GTTLGVFLLVEKENT

-499 YDSIMTNK
+499 YDSIMTTK
-507 ARSQKL
+507 AKSQKL
-513 LIPYELESQ
+513 LIPYQLESQ
-522 NEADDEYLE
+522 STADDEYLE

-548 NGFYQITEV
+548 NGSWQITEV
-557 HERWIGTEKDLQT
+557 HERWTGTERDLQT
-570 LLLDQKIPPEKLMNH
+570 LLLDQKIAPDKILTY

-629 TCVTKEKMFELVK
+629 TAITKEKMFELVK

>member
-1 MSLTR
+1 MSLKR

-35 LDNAIDSG
+35 MDNAIDSG

-57 KIRVIDNGSGMSK
+57 KIRVIDNGSGMSR
-70 EDLEVAATPHAT
+70 EDMEIAATPHAT
-82 SKISTEQDLL
+82 SKISSEQDLL

-102 ALSSIAAVSKLTIYS
+102 ALSSIAAVSKLTIVS

-130 KITQGTPFSGT
+130 KITQVTPFNGT

-157 FLKRPA
+157 FLKRST
-163 TEGKMCLNTF
+163 TEGKMCFNTF
-173 IEKALPFY
+173 IEKALPFC

-198 REDSLKKRFTA
+198 KEDSIQKRFTA
-209 ACDYAKQKDLF
+209 ACDYGRQKDLF
-220 FTQTN
+220 FTQKN
-225 HAADKSW
+225 HAQDNSW
-232 TFDLIIGEPG
+232 SFELIIGEPG
-242 IYRTDRK
+242 IYRNDRK

-257 RKINEY
+257 RKISEY

-307 RFKDSSELHHSV
+307 RFKDINELHHSV
-319 STTTASFFKNSTI
+319 SNTTASFFKNSTI
-332 KSLKPELDSTY
+332 KSLKPELDASY

-348 NRELFESPLSDSGN
+348 SKELFQSPVSQSDTD
-362 NSPYSV
+362 YT
-368 SSPLSDSGSASYSG
+368 G

-393 APTSRNSFNSIE
+393 APTSKNYFKAIE

-411 DLRSI
+411 DLRSV
-416 FMNNTGSSY
+416 FMNNSKATY
-425 ASKLAQM
+425 AQKLAEM
-432 ASEQDSPVPSSSSQE
+432 AYQEDEKTEPQTDSIPQ
-447 YSPLSK
+447 
-453 NDSQP
+453 
-458 LNAVSPDEIKYF
+458 NAVNSDSIKYF
-470 GTALGVFLLVEKENA
+470 GTTLGVFLLVEKDNT

-499 YDSIMTNK
+499 YDSIMTTK
-507 ARSQKL
+507 AKSQKL
-513 LIPYELESQ
+513 LIPYQLESQ
-522 NEADDEYLE
+522 STADDEYLE

-548 NGFYQITEV
+548 NGSWQITEV
-557 HERWIGTEKDLQT
+557 HERWTGTERDLQT
-570 LLLDQKIPPEKLMNH
+570 LLLDQKIAPDKILTY

-629 TCVTKEKMFELVK
+629 TAITKEKMFELVK

>member
-1 MSLTR
+1 MSLKR

-35 LDNAIDSG
+35 MDNAIDSG

-57 KIRVIDNGSGMSK
+57 KIRVIDNGSGMSR
-70 EDLEVAATPHAT
+70 EDMEIAATPHAT
-82 SKISTEQDLL
+82 SKISSEQDLL

-102 ALSSIAAVSKLTIYS
+102 ALSSIAAVSKLTIVS

-130 KITQGTPFSGT
+130 KITQVTPFNGT

-157 FLKRPA
+157 FLKRST
-163 TEGKMCLNTF
+163 TEGKMCFNTF
-173 IEKALPFY
+173 IEKALPFC

-198 REDSLKKRFTA
+198 KEDSIQKRFTA
-209 ACDYAKQKDLF
+209 ACDYGRQKDLF
-220 FTQTN
+220 FTQKN
-225 HAADKSW
+225 HAQDNSW
-232 TFDLIIGEPG
+232 SFELIIGEPG
-242 IYRTDRK
+242 IYRNDRK

-257 RKINEY
+257 RKISEY

-307 RFKDSSELHHSV
+307 RFKDINELHHSV
-319 STTTASFFKNSTI
+319 SNTTASFFKNSTI
-332 KSLKPELDSTY
+332 KSLKPELDASY

-348 NRELFESPLSDSGN
+348 SKELFQSPVSQSDTD
-362 NSPYSV
+362 YT
-368 SSPLSDSGSASYSG
+368 G

-393 APTSRNSFNSIE
+393 APTSKNSFKAIE

-411 DLRSI
+411 DLRSV
-416 FMNNTGSSY
+416 FMNNSKATY
-425 ASKLAQM
+425 AQKLAEM
-432 ASEQDSPVPSSSSQE
+432 AYQEDEKTETQTDSIPQ
-447 YSPLSK
+447 
-453 NDSQP
+453 
-458 LNAVSPDEIKYF
+458 NAVNSDSIKYF
-470 GTALGVFLLVEKENA
+470 GTTLGVFLLVEKDNT

-499 YDSIMTNK
+499 YDSIMTTK
-507 ARSQKL
+507 AKSQKL
-513 LIPYELESQ
+513 LIPYQLESQ
-522 NEADDEYLE
+522 STADDEYLE

-548 NGFYQITEV
+548 NGSWQITKV
-557 HERWIGTEKDLQT
+557 HERWTGTERDLQT
-570 LLLDQKIPPEKLMNH
+570 LLLDQKIAPDKILTY

-629 TCVTKEKMFELVK
+629 TAITKEKMFELVK

>member
-1 MSLTR
+1 MSLKR

-35 LDNAIDSG
+35 MDNAIDSG

-57 KIRVIDNGSGMSK
+57 KIRVIDNGSGMSR
-70 EDLEVAATPHAT
+70 EDMEIAATPHAT
-82 SKISTEQDLL
+82 SKISSEQDLL

-102 ALSSIAAVSKLTIYS
+102 ALSSIAAVSKLTIVS

-130 KITQGTPFSGT
+130 KITQVTPFNGT

-157 FLKRPA
+157 FLKRST
-163 TEGKMCLNTF
+163 TEGKMCFNTF
-173 IEKALPFY
+173 IEKALPFC

-198 REDSLKKRFTA
+198 KEDSIQKRFTA
-209 ACDYAKQKDLF
+209 ACDYGRQKDLF
-220 FTQTN
+220 FTQKN
-225 HAADKSW
+225 HAQDNSW
-232 TFDLIIGEPG
+232 SFELIIGEPG
-242 IYRTDRK
+242 IYRNDRK

-257 RKINEY
+257 RKISEY

-307 RFKDSSELHHSV
+307 RFKDINELHHSV
-319 STTTASFFKNSTI
+319 SNTTASFFKNSTI
-332 KSLKPELDSTY
+332 KSLKPELDASY

-348 NRELFESPLSDSGN
+348 SKELFQSPVSQSDTD
-362 NSPYSV
+362 YT
-368 SSPLSDSGSASYSG
+368 G

-393 APTSRNSFNSIE
+393 APTSKNSFKAIE

-411 DLRSI
+411 DLRSV
-416 FMNNTGSSY
+416 FMNNSKATY
-425 ASKLAQM
+425 AQKLAEM
-432 ASEQDSPVPSSSSQE
+432 AYQEDEKTEPQTDSIPQ
-447 YSPLSK
+447 
-453 NDSQP
+453 
-458 LNAVSPDEIKYF
+458 NAVNSDSIKYF
-470 GTALGVFLLVEKENA
+470 GTTLGVFLLVEKDNT

-499 YDSIMTNK
+499 YDSIMNTK
-507 ARSQKL
+507 AKSQKL
-513 LIPYELESQ
+513 LIPYQLESQ
-522 NEADDEYLE
+522 STADDEYLE

-548 NGFYQITEV
+548 NGSWQITEV
-557 HERWIGTEKDLQT
+557 HERWTGTERDLQT
-570 LLLDQKIPPEKLMNH
+570 LLLDQKIAPDKILTY

-629 TCVTKEKMFELVK
+629 TAITKEKMFELVK

>member
-1 MSLTR
+1 MSLKR

-35 LDNAIDSG
+35 MDNAIDSG

-57 KIRVIDNGSGMSK
+57 KIRVIDNGSGMSR
-70 EDLEVAATPHAT
+70 EDMEIAATPHAT
-82 SKISTEQDLL
+82 SKISSEQDLL

-102 ALSSIAAVSKLTIYS
+102 ALSSIAAVSKLTIVS

-130 KITQGTPFSGT
+130 KITQVTPFNGT

-157 FLKRPA
+157 FLKRST
-163 TEGKMCLNTF
+163 TEGKMCFNTF
-173 IEKALPFY
+173 IEKALPFC

-198 REDSLKKRFTA
+198 KEDSIQKRFTA
-209 ACDYAKQKDLF
+209 ACDYGRQKDLF
-220 FTQTN
+220 FTQKN
-225 HAADKSW
+225 HAQDNSW
-232 TFDLIIGEPG
+232 SFELIIGEPG
-242 IYRTDRK
+242 IYRNDRK

-257 RKINEY
+257 RKISEY

-307 RFKDSSELHHSV
+307 RFKDINELHHSV
-319 STTTASFFKNSTI
+319 SNTTASFFKNSTI
-332 KSLKPELDSTY
+332 KSLKPELDASY

-348 NRELFESPLSDSGN
+348 SKELFQSPVSQSDTD
-362 NSPYSV
+362 YT
-368 SSPLSDSGSASYSG
+368 G
-382 ESGLSRYERLN
+382 ESGLARYERLN
-393 APTSRNSFNSIE
+393 APTSTNSFKSIE

-411 DLRSI
+411 DLRSV
-416 FMNNTGSSY
+416 FMNNSKATY
-425 ASKLAQM
+425 AQKLAEM
-432 ASEQDSPVPSSSSQE
+432 AYQEDEKTETQTDSIPQ
-447 YSPLSK
+447 
-453 NDSQP
+453 
-458 LNAVSPDEIKYF
+458 NAVNSDSIKYF
-470 GTALGVFLLVEKENA
+470 GTTLGVFLLVEKDNT

-499 YDSIMTNK
+499 YDSIMTTK
-507 ARSQKL
+507 AKSQKL
-513 LIPYELESQ
+513 LIPYQLESQ
-522 NEADDEYLE
+522 STADDEYLE

-548 NGFYQITEV
+548 NGSWQITEV
-557 HERWIGTEKDLQT
+557 HERWTGTERNLQT
-570 LLLDQKIPPEKLMNH
+570 LLLDQKIAPDKILTY

-601 LDPETAKELAVKA
+601 LDSETAKELAVKA

-629 TCVTKEKMFELVK
+629 TAITKEKMFELVK

>member
-1 MSLTR
+1 MSLKR

-35 LDNAIDSG
+35 MDNAIDSG

-57 KIRVIDNGSGMSK
+57 KIRVIDNGSGMSR
-70 EDLEVAATPHAT
+70 EDMEIAATPHAT
-82 SKISTEQDLL
+82 SKISSEQDLL

-102 ALSSIAAVSKLTIYS
+102 ALSSIAAVSKLTIVS

-130 KITQGTPFSGT
+130 KITQVTPFNGT

-157 FLKRPA
+157 FLKRST
-163 TEGKMCLNTF
+163 TEGKMCFNTF
-173 IEKALPFY
+173 IEKALPFC

-198 REDSLKKRFTA
+198 KEDSIQKRFTA
-209 ACDYAKQKDLF
+209 ACDYGRQKDLF
-220 FTQTN
+220 FTQKN
-225 HAADKSW
+225 HAQDNSW
-232 TFDLIIGEPG
+232 SFELIIGEPG
-242 IYRTDRK
+242 IYRNDRK

-257 RKINEY
+257 RKISEY

-307 RFKDSSELHHSV
+307 RFKDINELHHSV
-319 STTTASFFKNSTI
+319 SNTTASFFKNSTI
-332 KSLKPELDSTY
+332 KSLKPELDASY

-348 NRELFESPLSDSGN
+348 SKELFQSPVSQSDTD
-362 NSPYSV
+362 YT
-368 SSPLSDSGSASYSG
+368 G

-393 APTSRNSFNSIE
+393 APTSTNSFKSIE

-411 DLRSI
+411 DLRSV
-416 FMNNTGSSY
+416 FMNNSKATY
-425 ASKLAQM
+425 AQKLAEM
-432 ASEQDSPVPSSSSQE
+432 AYQEDEKTEPQTDSIPQ
-447 YSPLSK
+447 
-453 NDSQP
+453 
-458 LNAVSPDEIKYF
+458 NAVNSDSIKYF
-470 GTALGVFLLVEKENA
+470 GTTLGVFLLVEKDNT

-499 YDSIMTNK
+499 YDSIMTTK
-507 ARSQKL
+507 AKSQKL
-513 LIPYELESQ
+513 LIPYQLESQ
-522 NEADDEYLE
+522 STADDEYLE

-548 NGFYQITEV
+548 NGSWQITEV
-557 HERWIGTEKDLQT
+557 HERWTGTERDLQT
-570 LLLDQKIPPEKLMNH
+570 LLLDQKIAPDKILTY

-601 LDPETAKELAVKA
+601 LDSETAKELAVKA

-629 TCVTKEKMFELVK
+629 TAITKEKMFELVK

>member
-1 MSLTR
+1 MSLKR

-35 LDNAIDSG
+35 MDNAIDSG

-57 KIRVIDNGSGMSK
+57 KIRVIDNGSGMSR
-70 EDLEVAATPHAT
+70 EDMEIAATPHAT
-82 SKISTEQDLL
+82 SKISSEQDLL

-102 ALSSIAAVSKLTIYS
+102 ALSSIAAVSKLTIVS

-130 KITQGTPFSGT
+130 KITQVTPFNGT

-157 FLKRPA
+157 FLKRST
-163 TEGKMCLNTF
+163 TEGKMCFNTF
-173 IEKALPFY
+173 IEKALPFC

-198 REDSLKKRFTA
+198 KEDSIQKRFTA
-209 ACDYAKQKDLF
+209 ACDYGRQKDLF
-220 FTQTN
+220 FTQKN
-225 HAADKSW
+225 HAQDNSW
-232 TFDLIIGEPG
+232 SFELIIGEPG
-242 IYRTDRK
+242 IYRNDRK

-257 RKINEY
+257 RKISEY

-307 RFKDSSELHHSV
+307 RFKDINELHHSV
-319 STTTASFFKNSTI
+319 SNTTASFFKNSTI
-332 KSLKPELDSTY
+332 KSLKPELDASY

-348 NRELFESPLSDSGN
+348 SKELFQSPVSQSDTD
-362 NSPYSV
+362 YT
-368 SSPLSDSGSASYSG
+368 G

-393 APTSRNSFNSIE
+393 APTSKNYFKAIE

-411 DLRSI
+411 DLRSV
-416 FMNNTGSSY
+416 FMNNSKATY
-425 ASKLAQM
+425 AQKLAEM
-432 ASEQDSPVPSSSSQE
+432 AYQEDEKTEPQTDSIPQ
-447 YSPLSK
+447 
-453 NDSQP
+453 
-458 LNAVSPDEIKYF
+458 NAVNSDSIKYF
-470 GTALGVFLLVEKENA
+470 GTTLGVFLLVEKDNT

-499 YDSIMTNK
+499 YDSIMTTK
-507 ARSQKL
+507 AKSQKL
-513 LIPYELESQ
+513 LIPYQLESQ
-522 NEADDEYLE
+522 STADDEYLE

-548 NGFYQITEV
+548 NGSWQISKV
-557 HERWIGTEKDLQT
+557 HERWTGTERDLQT
-570 LLLDQKIPPEKLMNH
+570 LLLDQKIAPDKILTY

-629 TCVTKEKMFELVK
+629 TAITKEKMFELVK

>member
-1 MSLTR
+1 MSLKR

-35 LDNAIDSG
+35 MDNAIDSG

-57 KIRVIDNGSGMSK
+57 KIRVIDNGSGMSR
-70 EDLEVAATPHAT
+70 EDMEIAATPHAT
-82 SKISTEQDLL
+82 SKIFSEQDLL

-102 ALSSIAAVSKLTIYS
+102 ALSSIAAVSKLTIVS

-130 KITQGTPFSGT
+130 KITQVTPFNGT

-157 FLKRPA
+157 FLKRST
-163 TEGKMCLNTF
+163 TEGKMCFNTF
-173 IEKALPFY
+173 IEKALPFC

-198 REDSLKKRFTA
+198 KEDSIQKRFTA
-209 ACDYAKQKDLF
+209 ACDYGRQKDLF
-220 FTQTN
+220 FTQKN
-225 HAADKSW
+225 HAQDNSW
-232 TFDLIIGEPG
+232 SFELIIGEPG
-242 IYRTDRK
+242 IYRNDRK

-257 RKINEY
+257 RKISEY

-307 RFKDSSELHHSV
+307 RFKDINELHHSV
-319 STTTASFFKNSTI
+319 SNTTASFFKNSTI
-332 KSLKPELDSTY
+332 KSLKPELDASY

-348 NRELFESPLSDSGN
+348 SKELFQSPVSQSDTD
-362 NSPYSV
+362 YT
-368 SSPLSDSGSASYSG
+368 G

-393 APTSRNSFNSIE
+393 APTSKNSFKAIE

-411 DLRSI
+411 DLRSV
-416 FMNNTGSSY
+416 FMNNSKATY
-425 ASKLAQM
+425 AQKLAEM
-432 ASEQDSPVPSSSSQE
+432 AYQEDEKTETQTDSIPQ
-447 YSPLSK
+447 
-453 NDSQP
+453 
-458 LNAVSPDEIKYF
+458 NAVNSDSIKYF
-470 GTALGVFLLVEKENA
+470 GTTLGVFLLVEKDNT

-499 YDSIMTNK
+499 YDSIMTTK
-507 ARSQKL
+507 AKSQKL
-513 LIPYELESQ
+513 LIPYQLESQ
-522 NEADDEYLE
+522 STADDEYLE

-548 NGFYQITEV
+548 NGSWQITEV
-557 HERWIGTEKDLQT
+557 HERWTGTERDLQT
-570 LLLDQKIPPEKLMNH
+570 LLLDQKIAPDKILTY

-629 TCVTKEKMFELVK
+629 TAITKEKMFELVK